1 MSFFFFFKVL
11 SDLSFFFFAASA
23 IFGFGFDGL
32 YLHYFPIFLLALVGA
47 GAMKLSESGEMK
59 RFLPLF
65 LLPLAFLGAEG
76 RFTFLF
82 LAISC
87 AYIIAAVVLKR
98 FSVSYEQQ
106 VKFLTVC
113 GFIALILT
121 FIVLPM
127 NDMDSISHLIP
138 FVIIFVS
145 SDMVLTQGLRHSPSV
160 WKQKK
165 YKKATL
171 LCSGSVILISIL
183 FSSKAF
189 LSLLGMLI
197 QGIYNF
203 IIKPILLL
211 LMMLIGGIFSLI
223 ISLIPAE
230 QLQAFSRRIDQN
242 LRNLIGGGG
251 GFNEFM
257 STPFDPSNPEHLKYV
272 VIIALIVIVVAL
284 TVLLIKRLKKHPVG
298 RQGNFGRERRAAA
311 GAAPDNLS
319 SESAPKDLFPP
330 KEPRAAV
337 RFYYRKFLRT
347 CIHMGMILSDS
358 ETSQSVEQI
367 ALKSLPPA
375 SRPSLASLRQ
385 VYIKARYSPHP
396 IEKEDVQTAKETVEL
411 LEKQANAPLYNEEK
425 EQEFEKLQKQISDI
439 GNPL

>member
-76 RFTFLF
+76 SFTFLF

-87 AYIIAAVVLKR
+87 AYIIAAVILKR
-98 FSVSYEQQ
+98 FSISYEQQ

-113 GFIALILT
+113 GFISLILT

-127 NDMDSISHLIP
+127 NDMESISHLIP
-138 FVIIFVS
+138 FVIIFLS

-171 LCSGSVILISIL
+171 LCSGSVILVSIL

-197 QGIYNF
+197 KGIYNF
-203 IIKPILLL
+203 LIKPILLL

-230 QLQAFSRRIDQN
+230 QLQAFSRHLDEN
-242 LRNLIGGGG
+242 LRNIVLGGG

-257 STPFDPSNPEHLKYV
+257 STPFDPSNPEHLKYL
-272 VIIALIVIVVAL
+272 VIIVLTVIVVAM
-284 TVLLIKRLKKHPVG
+284 TVFLIKRLKKHSVG
-298 RQGNFGRERRAAA
+298 KQGSFGRERRAAA

-347 CIHMGMILSDS
+347 CIHMGMILSES
-358 ETSQSVEQI
+358 ETSQSVEQL

-396 IEKEDVQTAKETVEL
+396 IEKEDVQTAKETAEL